1 MSSSSPALDG
11 IRVLDLS
18 TVGPGARATRILAD
32 YGARVIKIGAPPR
45 KSGVQI
51 EPAHWAYGAGRGW
64 LRARIDLKAPAGKA
78 AFLALAKRADV
89 VLESY
94 RPGVVDR
101 LGIGY
106 GAVRDVN
113 PSIVY
118 CSTSG
123 YGQTGPA
130 SKWAGHDLNYL
141 AMGGYLAT
149 SGRRGD
155 GGPAL
160 PGATI
165 ADGAAG
171 GMHAALAIVAAL
183 LRRARSGEGEYLD
196 VSVADGELSLMSL
209 FIDQHL
215 ATGAEPAPG
224 HDLLT
229 GRYACYDVY
238 RARDGKWLSVAAI
251 EPAFWANLC
260 YALGCERWIAH
271 QNDDAVQ
278 EQVRADLRAAFAAR
292 DRDEWVARLAS
303 ADTCVAPVYEV
314 SELVRDVHFAAR
326 GAFGEAKDAQHGAF
340 RQVAAVLAGQSRDT
354 GAVAVRPAA
363 ETDTALLLA
372 ETGIAA
378 AEIEAMRAAGVIA

>member
-1 MSSSSPALDG
+1 MAPAPALDG
-11 IRVLDLS
+11 ITVLDLS
-18 TVGPGARATRILAD
+18 TVGPGARCTRLLAD
-32 YGARVIKIGAPPR
+32 YGARVVKIGAPPR

-51 EPAHWAYGAGRGW
+51 EPSHWAYGAGRGW
-64 LRARIDLKAPAGKA
+64 LRARIDLKAADGKA

-94 RPGVVDR
+94 RPGVVAR
-101 LGIGY
+101 LGIDY
-106 GAVRDVN
+106 DAVCAVN
-113 PSIVY
+113 PSIIY

-149 SGRRGD
+149 SGRSAN

-183 LRRARSGEGEYLD
+183 LRRARGGGGEYLD
-196 VSVADGELSLMSL
+196 VSVADGVLSLMSL

-215 ATGAEPAPG
+215 ATGTEPAPG

-238 RARDGKWLSVAAI
+238 RARDGKWLSLGAI

-260 YALGCERWIAH
+260 NALGCERWIAH
-271 QNDDAVQ
+271 QNDDSVQ
-278 EQVRADLRAAFAAR
+278 DQVRADLRAAFSTR
-292 DRDEWVARLAS
+292 DRDAWVATLAS

-314 SELVRDVHFAAR
+314 SELVRDAHFAAR

-340 RQVAAVLAGQSRDT
+340 RQVGAVLAGQSRDA
-354 GAVAVRPAA
+354 GPVAVRPAS
-363 ETDTALLLA
+363 ETDTAHLLA
-372 ETGIAA
+372 EAGVPG
-378 AEIEAMRAAGVIA
+378 AEIDTMRAAGVIA